1 MLAVPAQ
8 AQVATP
14 VKPPRLFTITGQ
26 VSLPNGR
33 PASGVLV
40 KLVTRGGVP
49 REAFTTDSGRFE
61 FPGMDDGGY
70 TLVAQSLSDPNLT
83 SETVVTDTSRT
94 STGNLSVNL
103 TLRENSNSKQTGPG
117 VIRAD
122 EIEQNVPKA
131 ARKVF
136 LQALKFKADKDYE
149 KARDSISQAVSLYPD
164 YYQALSERGDILVL
178 ERKLDEAA
186 ADFAQALKIS
196 PHYAPALR
204 GAGYCKLEKA
214 DFDGAVRDF
223 EQSLSADPT
232 NASTH
237 LLFGI
242 ANLQLDRLET
252 AKAALRKAL
261 SFNPPPLRAHI
272 HLANVYAKE
281 RQYRDAADEL
291 HKYLEADPKTPDR
304 AELESIEAKWRA
316 RAATP
321 GGP

>member
-1 MLAVPAQ
+1 M
-8 AQVATP
+8 
-14 VKPPRLFTITGQ
+14 
-26 VSLPNGR
+26 PNGR
-33 PASGVLV
+33 PAGGVLV

-83 SETVVTDTSRT
+83 SDEIATDTSRT

-103 TLRENSNSKQTGPG
+103 VLRESPNGKQPPPG

-122 EIEQNVPKA
+122 AVEQNVPKA
-131 ARKVF
+131 ARKAF
-136 LQALKFKADKDYE
+136 LQALKFKADKDYQ
-149 KARDSISQAVSLYPD
+149 KALDSMSQAVNLYPD

-186 ADFAQALKIS
+186 NDFARALKIN
-196 PHYAPALR
+196 PHYAAALR
-204 GAGYCKLEKA
+204 GAGYCKLESA

-223 EQSLSADPT
+223 EESLSADPT

-242 ANLQLDRLET
+242 ANLQLNRLET
-252 AKAALRKAL
+252 AQAALLKAL
-261 SFNPPPLRAHI
+261 SFNPPPLRAQI
-272 HLANVYAKE
+272 HLANLYAKE
-281 RQYRDAADEL
+281 RQYRAAADEL
-291 HKYLEADPKTPDR
+291 HKYLEADPLTPDR

-316 RAATP
+316 LAAAPT
-321 GGP
+321 GP